1 MFDTIKSIILAWNN
15 QGINLPVMRDPIT
28 GKGSI
33 SATLVVI
40 SSFFVILS
48 LFVPAISNSGAF
60 EFYIAS
66 ATLYLGRK
74 YQSKNGT
81 TSDTKTT

>member
-1 MFDTIKSIILAWNN
+1 MLDTIKSIISSWNS
-15 QGINLPVMRDPIT
+15 QGINLPVMRDPIS

-33 SATLVVI
+33 TATLVVV
-40 SSFFVILS
+40 SSFFVVLS
-48 LFVPAISNSGAF
+48 LFIPTISNSGAF

-74 YQSKNGT
+74 YQSKNGS

>member
-1 MFDTIKSIILAWNN
+1 MFESIKSFITSWNN
-15 QGINLPVMRDPIT
+15 QGVNLPMARDPLT

-33 SATLVVI
+33 SASLVI
-40 SSFFVILS
+40 LSSFFVILS
-48 LFVPAISNSGAF
+48 LFTSKISSSGAF
-60 EFYIAS
+60 DFYLAS

-81 TSDTKTT
+81 SSDTKTT